1 MATCTILLAW
11 PGILKIPPSLVLLSA
26 FTSALSPH
34 SKPKSHLLVSLDALP
49 GADVLQAQHQ
59 PLLSRRP
66 EVQNLGSGP
75 QRPERRRV

>member
-1 MATCTILLAW
+1 MATCTILLAC

-26 FTSALSPH
+26 FNSALS
-34 SKPKSHLLVSLDALP
+34 KPKAHLLVSLNTLP